1 MHTTFIWLELT
12 SFIILKLQKNFN
24 DLTINIFSDIV
35 LRSGLDQ
42 KNSRRL
48 VGGFMMFTENIILS
62 GVDDVKKFVHFVSDY
77 NFKIELVSGNYAVDA
92 KSIMGIFSLD
102 LDRPIKMNAYTDDE
116 KFKNEIRQFTVA

>member
-1 MHTTFIWLELT
+1 
-12 SFIILKLQKNFN
+12 
-24 DLTINIFSDIV
+24 
-35 LRSGLDQ
+35 
-42 KNSRRL
+42 
-48 VGGFMMFTENIILS
+48 MFTENIILS

-116 KFKNEIRQFTVA
+116 KFKKEIRQFTVA